1 MYVVHEKEKQHLM
14 EIGMEYVI
22 ELEKIKKRYGK
33 NFILNDI
40 SIKMEKGKI
49 YGLLGTNG
57 AGKTTMLRVIAGL
70 IPNANYMGTVKLFGS
85 ADLGTARHKIGTT
98 IETPLLFDNLS
109 ALRNLE
115 MYNAIFEKKN
125 TDLEKLLFTVGLEN
139 NKKPVKKFSLGMKQK
154 LALAI
159 TLLGNPE
166 LIILDE
172 PTNGLDPIAVKELRN
187 MIVGLNQQNGTSFLI
202 SSHDVNELVKISDC
216 LLIMKSG
223 IVIYELDKVDLASTV
238 ADKHMEVEDYIIE
251 LMEKT
256 YE

>member
-1 MYVVHEKEKQHLM
+1 
-14 EIGMEYVI
+14 MEYAV

-33 NFILNDI
+33 NFVLNDI

-57 AGKTTMLRVIAGL
+57 AGKTTMLRIITGL
-70 IPNANYMGTVKLFGS
+70 IPGYMGTVRLFGGL
-85 ADLGTARHKIGTT
+85 DLGEARRKIGTT
-98 IETPLLFDNLS
+98 IETPLLFENLS

-115 MYNAIFEKKN
+115 MYQSVFGEKNAE
-125 TDLEKLLFTVGLEN
+125 LEKLLFAVGLEN

-159 TLLGNPE
+159 TLLGTPE
-166 LIILDE
+166 LIVLDE
-172 PTNGLDPIAVKELRN
+172 PTNGLDPIAIKELRN
-187 MIVGLNQQNGTSFLI
+187 MIVRLNQQSGTSFLI

-223 IVIYELDKVDLASTV
+223 IVTYELNKADLASTV
-238 ADKHMEVEDYIIE
+238 TNRHMEVEDYIIE
-251 LMEKT
+251 LMEKAN
-256 YE
+256 E